1 MIYFFIFS
9 AKLLE
14 NAISTLRLI
23 VISSGKKIFGAILN
37 LIVSIIWIFSTSL
50 AIINIKD
57 ILNIIAFALGSFIGS
72 YIGSIIEEKIAIGS
86 NMLFIVTKKEI
97 TIKEKLDELK
107 YTSFIINDDIILIMV
122 DRKKRKNLLNIIR
135 KIDPDSTIISDK
147 AKQLIF
153 K

>member
-23 VISSGKKIFGAILN
+23 VVSSGKKLFGAILN

-97 TIKEKLDELK
+97 IIKEKLDKLK

>member
-23 VISSGKKIFGAILN
+23 VVSSGKKIFGAILN

-57 ILNIIAFALGSFIGS
+57 TLNIIAFALGSFIGS

>member
-23 VISSGKKIFGAILN
+23 VVSSGKKLFGAILN

-97 TIKEKLDELK
+97 TIKEKLDKLK

>member
-23 VISSGKKIFGAILN
+23 VVSSGKKLFGAILN

-97 TIKEKLDELK
+97 IIKEKLDELK

>member
-23 VISSGKKIFGAILN
+23 VVSSGKKIFGAILN

-57 ILNIIAFALGSFIGS
+57 TLNIIAFALGSFIGS

-135 KIDPDSTIISDK
+135 KIDSDSTIISDK

>member
-23 VISSGKKIFGAILN
+23 VVSSGKKIFGAILN

-135 KIDPDSTIISDK
+135 KMDPDSTIISDK

>member
-23 VISSGKKIFGAILN
+23 VVSSGKKLFGAILN

>member
-57 ILNIIAFALGSFIGS
+57 TLNIIAFALGSFIGS

-97 TIKEKLDELK
+97 IIKEKLDELK

>member
-23 VISSGKKIFGAILN
+23 VVSSGKKLFGAILN

-57 ILNIIAFALGSFIGS
+57 TLNIIAFALGSFIGS

-97 TIKEKLDELK
+97 IIKEKIDELK

>member
-1 MIYFFIFS
+1 
-9 AKLLE
+9 
-14 NAISTLRLI
+14 
-23 VISSGKKIFGAILN
+23 
-37 LIVSIIWIFSTSL
+37 
-50 AIINIKD
+50 
-57 ILNIIAFALGSFIGS
+57 
-72 YIGSIIEEKIAIGS
+72 
-86 NMLFIVTKKEI
+86 MLFIVTKKEI

-135 KIDPDSTIISDK
+135 KMDPDSTIISDK

>member
-23 VISSGKKIFGAILN
+23 VVSSGKKIFGAILN

-57 ILNIIAFALGSFIGS
+57 I
-72 YIGSIIEEKIAIGS
+72 
-86 NMLFIVTKKEI
+86 T
-97 TIKEKLDELK
+97 
-107 YTSFIINDDIILIMV
+107 
-122 DRKKRKNLLNIIR
+122 
-135 KIDPDSTIISDK
+135 
-147 AKQLIF
+147 
-153 K
+153 

>member
-97 TIKEKLDELK
+97 IIKEKLDELK

>member
-23 VISSGKKIFGAILN
+23 VVSSGKKIFGAILN

>member
-23 VISSGKKIFGAILN
+23 VVSSGKKLFGAILN

-57 ILNIIAFALGSFIGS
+57 TLNIIAFALGSFIGS

>member
-23 VISSGKKIFGAILN
+23 VVSSGKKIFGAILN

-57 ILNIIAFALGSFIGS
+57 TLNIIAFALGSFIGS

-135 KIDPDSTIISDK
+135 KMDPDSTIISDK

>member
-23 VISSGKKIFGAILN
+23 VVSSGKKLFGAILN

-57 ILNIIAFALGSFIGS
+57 TLNIIAFALGSFIGS

-97 TIKEKLDELK
+97 IIKEKLDELK